1 MVDAMLRGI
10 LGDYGEIVLD
20 FYLENGLVIN
30 AILLFYAIIV
40 SFSYRSYRSALTVLL
55 NHLQENY
62 AEKMQKK
69 TTKELVYLLGKIDLP
84 WQEALDA
91 FRFPLIA
98 QPRKLLPK
106 VKNMETLKEL
116 ISISVLA
123 DQLKTI
129 LEVETNDD

>member
-10 LGDYGEIVLD
+10 LGDYGEFVLD
-20 FYLENGLVIN
+20 FYLENSLVIN

-62 AEKMQKK
+62 TEKLQKK
-69 TTKELVYLLGKIDLP
+69 TTKELVYLLEKIDLP
-84 WQEALDA
+84 WQAALDA

-106 VKNMETLKEL
+106 VKNMEKLKEL